1 MKKDFRRK
9 TVFGCIGIGVAI
21 FLTISG
27 CASITS
33 FKTGGSTKT
42 SASKKDKGAIPSY
55 YDFGDVL
62 IPRELKIKKKLS
74 FVYRTPGFT
83 TGVLTLTGRVEINS
97 LIAFFENNMS
107 KDNWREISSFKSPRT
122 IMLFQKEHRFCVINI
137 IDQEP
142 KVRVDIWVSPT
153 IEESESG
160 LLK

>member
-1 MKKDFRRK
+1 MKKVLRRK

-21 FLTISG
+21 FITISG
-27 CASITS
+27 CASVKS
-33 FKTGGSTKT
+33 LNKSATKT
-42 SASKKDKGAIPSY
+42 KQGAIPSY

-62 IPRELKIKKKLS
+62 IPKELKITKKLS

-97 LIAFFENNMS
+97 LVAFFENNMI

-122 IMLFQKEHRFCVINI
+122 IMLFQKENRFCVINI
-137 IDQEP
+137 IDEEP

-153 IEESESG
+153 FEESDSG

>member
-1 MKKDFRRK
+1 MKKALRRK

-27 CASITS
+27 CSSITS
-33 FKTGGSTKT
+33 LKKD
-42 SASKKDKGAIPSY
+42 ASKKGKGTIPSY

-62 IPRELKIKKKLS
+62 IPKELKVKKKLS
-74 FVYRTPGFT
+74 FIYRTPGFT

-97 LIAFFENNMS
+97 LIAFFENNMG

-122 IMLFQKEHRFCVINI
+122 IILFRKEHRFCVINI
-137 IDQEP
+137 IDDEP
-142 KVRVDIWVSPT
+142 NTRVDIWVSPT